1 MSNPKPPLPPVTPRA
16 AGAPAGPASS
26 LMQRTIGKSVHAL
39 ESTAERLRRLQQPAE
54 RKEASGAAPGRR
66 TPPSQNPAEPS
77 GRVAHDSRGNAVW
90 NWAAEAGALALESTS
105 RLLKKLEV
113 PELAVEDKPRGL
125 ELEERQPGGGYD
137 PYNRARRGR

>member
-1 MSNPKPPLPPVTPRA
+1 
-16 AGAPAGPASS
+16 
-26 LMQRTIGKSVHAL
+26 MQRTIGKSVQAL
-39 ESTAERLRRLQQPAE
+39 EGATVRLRRLQLPAE
-54 RKEASGAAPGRR
+54 PAKEAA
-66 TPPSQNPAEPS
+66 PS

-137 PYNRARRGR
+137 PYNRVRKDRGG

>member
-1 MSNPKPPLPPVTPRA
+1 
-16 AGAPAGPASS
+16 
-26 LMQRTIGKSVHAL
+26 MQRTIGKSVQAL
-39 ESTAERLRRLQQPAE
+39 ESATVRLRRLQLPPE
-54 RKEASGAAPGRR
+54 RKDSSGKGKSDQPGAAAEER
-66 TPPSQNPAEPS
+66 TPS

-113 PELAVEDKPRGL
+113 PELSVEDKPRGL

-137 PYNRARRGR
+137 PYNRARSGRGGR